1 MKLEALWILQNLT
14 CCEHNDMLQITDH
27 SVQGQGILDH
37 LDTIMKQIVEDG
49 SKDVRTLSSV
59 MQVLWNIAIT
69 NEELATLV
77 VNCTDVVQYA
87 AAILNQKTMIDKHL
101 LLCIVNLIKSV
112 FKRCVVD
119 EQTLKL
125 IMTAAMIGV

>member
-1 MKLEALWILQNLT
+1 
-14 CCEHNDMLQITDH
+14 
-27 SVQGQGILDH
+27 
-37 LDTIMKQIVEDG
+37 MKQIVEDG

-87 AAILNQKTMIDKHL
+87 AAILN
-101 LLCIVNLIKSV
+101 
-112 FKRCVVD
+112 
-119 EQTLKL
+119 
-125 IMTAAMIGV
+125 